1 MSLIRLGFGATAA
14 LVLTLGLG
22 SAPAPQGG
30 SYVTL
35 GQGQTASKVAMLGL
49 SPGAPAQGGSYIT
62 LGQGQ
67 TASKFAMLGLTPAE
81 DEVEP
86 PSPPRIDAINGPPR
100 RIRIDLSGRQ
110 RPIRDDQEVIEL
122 LLSLAASGALNGKG

>member
-49 SPGAPAQGGSYIT
+49 SPGAAPQGGSYIT

-67 TASKFAMLGLTPAE
+67 TASKFAMLGLSPGP
-81 DEVEP
+81 EVEQP
-86 PSPPRIDAINGPPR
+86 PQLNDAINGAPR
-100 RIRIDLSGRQ
+100 IILDLSKMHRLM
-110 RPIRDDQEVIEL
+110 REDDELVEL

>member
-14 LVLTLGLG
+14 
-22 SAPAPQGG
+22 QGG

-49 SPGAPAQGGSYIT
+49 SPGAAAQGGSYIT

-67 TASKFAMLGLTPAE
+67 TASKFAMLGLSPGP
-81 DEVEP
+81 EVEP
-86 PSPPRIDAINGPPR
+86 PQLNDAINGAPR
-100 RIRIDLSGRQ
+100 IILDLSKFNRLM
-110 RPIRDDQEVIEL
+110 RDDDELVSL
-122 LLSLAASGALNGKG
+122 LLTLAASGAFNGKG